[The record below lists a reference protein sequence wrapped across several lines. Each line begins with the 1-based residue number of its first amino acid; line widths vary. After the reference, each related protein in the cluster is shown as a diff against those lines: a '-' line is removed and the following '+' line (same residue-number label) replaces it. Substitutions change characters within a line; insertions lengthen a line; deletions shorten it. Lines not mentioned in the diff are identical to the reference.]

1 MHSAGQQVIAETCLH
16 MAIPRRFSFPVRE
29 IWELQ
34 PRLERKQPKKI
45 KDLLAN
51 RRFRAAYDLLLLRAE
66 SGEPLE
72 GIGEFWDQQQ
82 QKHPELVGTA
92 PPRPDDRPPR
102 RRRPRRNRNP

>member
-1 MHSAGQQVIAETCLH
+1 